1 MEIIGI
7 GLGQIFPDRIIYFMI
22 TTFVGAI
29 LLHLATGILN
39 FEKRRF
45 TTAFAVVIVGGII
58 SFILTFIPVIGWL
71 LGLIT
76 YWYFIKNFYIVGW
89 GKAILAWI
97 MSILVVV
104 IIAVIVLILL
114 GISTIFFF

>member
-7 GLGQIFPDRIIYFMI
+7 ELGQIFHDRIIYFMI

-29 LLHLATGILN
+29 LLHIATGILN

>member
-7 GLGQIFPDRIIYFMI
+7 ELGQIFHDRIIYFMI

-29 LLHLATGILN
+29 LLHIATGILN

-89 GKAILAWI
+89 GCCRYHCCY
-97 MSILVVV
+97 SSH
-104 IIAVIVLILL
+104 LIRNLNHFL
-114 GISTIFFF
+114 FLT

>member
-7 GLGQIFPDRIIYFMI
+7 ELGQIFHDRIIYFMI

-29 LLHLATGILN
+29 LLHIATGILN

-45 TTAFAVVIVGGII
+45 TTAFAVVIVGGI
-58 SFILTFIPVIGWL
+58 IPVIGWL

-104 IIAVIVLILL
+104 IIAVIVLLLL